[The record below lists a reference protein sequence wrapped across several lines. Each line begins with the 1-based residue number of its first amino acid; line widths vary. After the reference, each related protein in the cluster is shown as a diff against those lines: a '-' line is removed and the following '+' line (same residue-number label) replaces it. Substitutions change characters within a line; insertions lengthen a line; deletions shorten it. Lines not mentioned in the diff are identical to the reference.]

1 MSIKTNTK
9 RFYFSSLST
18 IGVRKIFRRNSKNMA
33 VAMNNT
39 SMTTFAQRLCLEDI
53 NPKFVQNIKIAAL
66 CVLMAFGAVGNTVI
80 VYIFY
85 KIKNLRSTTNNFIL
99 NIAIGNLLLP
109 TLGIPVDILAVTHS
123 SKWLI
128 GGNFGL
134 AMCKLTI
141 LFRDVSFAVSIESMV
156 LIAFDRFYAVVFAM
170 KKKLITKKISVYAI
184 LCSWIVAIGLN
195 SPTFYTAKLKQ
206 ENGENLCYSSWEP
219 AFNNSITQPKY
230 YATMMVILYVLPLG
244 LIIFFYSAIII
255 DLKRNRKSTGRNLP
269 DKEKQKRKIENR
281 KIMQMLVTI
290 VVLFVLCFTPLH
302 IYASIHFFS
311 KPNTPFSCSL
321 EILKGFAFFM
331 MDVDCAINPLIY
343 FAFLKHYRQ
352 SFRVVFLPWCKRWC
366 VSRKRSYKG
375 VLRVF

>member
-1 MSIKTNTK
+1 MKNSNNSTNFAEEDCRRKLNTTALK
-9 RFYFSSLST
+9 SL
-18 IGVRKIFRRNSKNMA
+18 
-33 VAMNNT
+33 
-39 SMTTFAQRLCLEDI
+39 
-53 NPKFVQNIKIAAL
+53 KIAVL
-66 CVLMAFGAVGNTVI
+66 CMLMISGAVGNSMI

-85 KIKNLRSTTNNFIL
+85 KIKNLRSTANDFIL

-109 TLGIPVDILAVTHS
+109 IFGIPVDILAVTHS
-123 SKWLI
+123 SSWLI
-128 GGNFGL
+128 GGNFGS

-141 LFRDVSFAVSIESMV
+141 FFRDVSFAVSIESMV

-184 LCSWIVAIGLN
+184 LCSWTVAIGLN
-195 SPTFYTAKLKQ
+195 SSTFYTAKLKQ

-269 DKEKQKRKIENR
+269 DKEKQKRRIENR
-281 KIMQMLVTI
+281 KIMQMLVAI

-321 EILKGFAFFM
+321 EILKAFAFFM

-343 FAFLKHYRQ
+343 FVFLKHYREGFKTA
-352 SFRVVFLPWCKRWC
+352 FRCQ
-366 VSRKRSYKG
+366 
-375 VLRVF
+375 